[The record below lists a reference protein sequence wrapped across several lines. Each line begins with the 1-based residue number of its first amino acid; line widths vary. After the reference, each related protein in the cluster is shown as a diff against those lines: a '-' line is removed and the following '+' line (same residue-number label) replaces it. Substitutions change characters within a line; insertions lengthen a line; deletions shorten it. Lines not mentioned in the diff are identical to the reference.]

1 MEKASEVYLHSKR
14 NDAMDNENII
24 LSLSEKII
32 EGVKSEENQHYF
44 YSIFFGQNFWYFQ
57 AGTASCGN
65 ISVTFIWTVKK
76 QSRRDF

>member
-1 MEKASEVYLHSKR
+1 MEKASEVYLHSKQ

-44 YSIFFGQNFWYFQ
+44 YSIFFGRNFWYFQ
-57 AGTASCGN
+57 AGTVPYKWHLSGL
-65 ISVTFIWTVKK
+65 
-76 QSRRDF
+76 